1 MFKEFKEF
9 IQRGSV
15 IDLAIGLIMGSAFG
29 KIITSLVN
37 DVLMPP
43 IGLLLGKVDFS
54 NLFLNLS
61 GGAYKTLEEAQTAG
75 AVTINYGVFLNTIVE
90 FIIIA
95 FALFLVIRQMNRMK
109 RQEPKPAEPAQ
120 KTCPFC
126 KTEIPIQATRCPHC
140 TSTLKD

>member
-95 FALFLVIRQMNRMK
+95 FALFLVISRMNKMK
-109 RQEPKPAEPAQ
+109 RQEPKPAEATQ

-140 TSTLKD
+140 TSELKD

>member
-43 IGLLLGKVDFS
+43 IGLLLGKVNFS

-109 RQEPKPAEPAQ
+109 RQEPKPAEPTQ

-126 KTEIPIQATRCPHC
+126 KTEIPMQATRCPHC
-140 TSTLKD
+140 TSELKK